1 LIAAFFCVNFIVENQ
16 KKGRHKYAAAVKRRQ
31 LPVMNFDETVF
42 LTGFPGFIAQ
52 RLVERLAA
60 PGTQFFLLVQKAFVD
75 KAVEEVEK
83 IAEKTNTP
91 LENFALVE
99 GDITE
104 ENLGI
109 IATDLEIIRSETTDV
124 YHLAAIYDLAVA
136 EDLAY
141 EVNVKGT
148 MNVNDFVKSL
158 PHLHRYNYVSTCY
171 VSGLRKGLIYENE
184 LEHGTGFRNY
194 YEKSKYFAE
203 LEVENLKKD
212 NVPLTIY
219 RPSIVVGDSKTGETA
234 KYDGVYYLIR
244 YLRKLPSLLRLVNV
258 GNKKV
263 QLNLVPVDFVV
274 EAIAALAK
282 DERAIGQTFALADP
296 HPLTTEE
303 LFDTISEVLTNK
315 KSIIKPPPGII
326 EKTLL
331 LPFSPMFSGLPH
343 SGVSY
348 FFVPQIYDTR
358 AANKLL
364 AVHNIAC
371 PNFRSYVRNLLEFVE
386 RKPDL

>member
-1 LIAAFFCVNFIVENQ
+1 
-16 KKGRHKYAAAVKRRQ
+16 
-31 LPVMNFDETVF
+31 MNFDETIF

-52 RLVERLAA
+52 RLVKRLANT
-60 PGTQFFLLVQKAFVD
+60 GTQFFLLVQDSFVD
-75 KAVEEVEK
+75 KAIQDIEK
-83 IAEKTNTP
+83 IAKETNTP

-99 GDITE
+99 GDITR

-109 IATDLEIIRSETTDV
+109 SATDLEIIRSETTDV
-124 YHLAAIYDLAVA
+124 YHLAAVYDLAVT

-158 PHLHRYNYVSTCY
+158 PNLRRYNYVSTCY

-184 LEHGTGFRNY
+184 LEHGTGFRNF

-203 LEVENLKKD
+203 LEVENLKTE

-219 RPSIVVGDSKTGETA
+219 RPSVVVGDSKTGETA
-234 KYDGVYYLIR
+234 KYDGIYYLIR
-244 YLRKLPSLLRLVNV
+244 YLRKLPSLLRFVNV

-274 EAIAALAK
+274 ESMAVLAK
-282 DERAIGQTFALADP
+282 DERAIGKTIALADP
-296 HPLTTEE
+296 HPLSTEE
-303 LFDTISEVLTNK
+303 LFDAISEVLTNK
-315 KSIIKPPPGII
+315 KSVIKPPPSLI
-326 EKTLL
+326 EKTLM
-331 LPFSPMFSGLPH
+331 LPFSPMLSGLPH

-348 FFVPQIYDTR
+348 FFVPQIYDTS
-358 AANKLL
+358 AANNLL
-364 AVHNIAC
+364 TAHNIGC
-371 PNFRSYVRNLLEFVE
+371 PNFKSYVRNLLEFVE
-386 RKPDL
+386 KNPNF